1 MQAAL
6 TSGSTGRQRAPWAP
20 RLLVLPMV
28 AGLLVFAVYPTVY
41 LVLLAASDSQLGD
54 TFQAWV
60 GLDNIERALR
70 DRVFRDAMVNS
81 VGFALLAPLVQLAL
95 GVGIAVLLQGS
106 LRGGHVVRTL
116 VLLPLMTPP
125 MMVATAWK
133 LIFNPGGGLL
143 NGWLREL
150 GLIDRPISYLGSNDF
165 AFPAIGVADTWQWTP
180 FVVLLAFAALQS
192 LPEDVTEA
200 ARVDGAS
207 SWTAFWSISFPLI
220 LPALAA
226 IFLIRVI
233 MAFKVFDLVFSLTQ
247 GGPGFSTTTGTF
259 YIWRTVMRQFDAG
272 YAAAM
277 TLLFGI
283 LVGLVT
289 LPIVLLRDR
298 ALARWG

>member
-1 MQAAL
+1 MQAAR
-6 TSGSTGRQRAPWAP
+6 TSGSTGRQRDPWAP

-81 VGFALLAPLVQLAL
+81 IGFALLAPLVQLAL